1 MTKFT
6 KTFVWIVFVLLIY
19 VACIAYCTFK
29 TIIIDGSHYR
39 EAVSRLRIDSVQVRQ
54 LRGFI
59 YADNN
64 ELLAGSLPEYD
75 LTLDFKST
83 TRPNEKG
90 EINITQAH
98 IDTMFAANGPASRAL
113 AEASH
118 HRRSA
123 AEFGADVRAAYR
135 KHLPKY
141 PVLRTVSYLDYRALL
156 TKPYF
161 SRGRNL
167 SGLIANERAH
177 RYRPYGEWRMG
188 SCVIGDVYANKDSVI
203 EIDGEKFLFHGV
215 GRSGLELACDSLLR
229 GRPGWGYKKKIRRRQ
244 LEVTQV
250 QPVHGA
256 NIHTTINVEMEDI
269 LDRALARRIVDL
281 HAAGGW
287 AAVMEVETGQI
298 KAISNLR
305 RDGDECVEDH
315 NHLFED
321 LIDPGSTF
329 KTVSYMVLL
338 DNGKITPET
347 KVNTNNTPTHPA
359 HFNYHGKQIKDDHPV
374 GEVTADEAICQSSN
388 IGVALLT
395 TRAYESDPQAYLDAI
410 YKTKIFDTIPDL
422 RKEFPKAQ
430 YARKRRVGDATWSK
444 VSLGQISYGYET
456 QIPGIYI
463 LNFYNAIANGGRL
476 MRPYIVDYIEKD
488 GDVLFR
494 RKPET
499 INRKICKSETLK
511 QIHHALLGVVDHGTA
526 AGKPGLPGA
535 RSSKVKIAGKT
546 GTAQR
551 YEHGSFSGN
560 GHNVSFVGYFPADKP
575 KYTCIV
581 VINTKGSGYGRP
593 GGGYMAGPVVR
604 TLAEEIY
611 ALHGSRSVKDLP
623 ADTLHPFYP
632 TVKGGIAGDVEF
644 VMDKLD
650 LNASMNADKSDIAG
664 VTAEPKSD
672 RKASYTIE
680 SRRVSA
686 GVVPNVNGMG
696 AADALY
702 ILERAGLRVGISG
715 KGQVYSQSL
724 PAGSACHKGQYITI
738 MLR

>member
-1 MTKFT
+1 MTSFT
-6 KTFVWIVFVLLIY
+6 RHFIFIMLAVLGY
-19 VACIAYCTFK
+19 VACIVYCTFK
-29 TIIIDGSHYR
+29 TIFIDGAHYR
-39 EAVSRLRIDSVQVRQ
+39 DAVSHLRIDSVSVRQ
-54 LRGFI
+54 IRGFI
-59 YADNN
+59 FSDNN

-75 LTLDFKST
+75 LYLDFKST
-83 TRPNEKG
+83 TRVDKSG
-90 EINITQAH
+90 RMNITPLM
-98 IDTMFAANGPASRAL
+98 IDTMFSANGPGSRAV
-113 AEASH
+113 AEVAH

-123 AEFGADVRAAYR
+123 AEYGAAVRNAYR
-135 KHLPKY
+135 SRLAKY
-141 PVLRTVSYLDYRALL
+141 PLLRTVSYLDYKRLRQM
-156 TKPYF
+156 PYF
-161 SRGRNL
+161 SLSTYRN
-167 SGLIANERAH
+167 GLIPNERAH
-177 RYRPYGEWRMG
+177 RYRPYGERRMA
-188 SCVIGDVYANKDSVI
+188 SCVIGDVYANKDTVI
-203 EIDGEKFLFHGV
+203 TIDGERYNYLGV

-229 GRPGWGYKKKIRRRQ
+229 GRPGWGYKKKIRTRM

-250 QPVHGA
+250 QPIHGA
-256 NIHTTINVEMEDI
+256 NVHTTINVEMEDI
-269 LDRALARRIVDL
+269 LDRALARRILDL

-338 DNGKITPET
+338 DNDKITPET
-347 KVNTNNTPTHPA
+347 TVDTHNTADHPS
-359 HFNYHGKQIKDDHPV
+359 HFNYHGKQIRDDHPV

-388 IGVALLT
+388 IAVAMLT
-395 TRAYESDPQAYLDAI
+395 TQAYESHPQDYLDAI
-410 YKTKIFDTIPDL
+410 YKTKIFDDL
-422 RKEFPKAQ
+422 QLRGEFPKAQ
-430 YARKRRVGDATWSK
+430 AARKRSTNDRTWSK
-444 VSLGQISYGYET
+444 VSLGQICYGYET
-456 QIPGIYI
+456 QIPGIYM

-476 MRPYIVDYIEKD
+476 MRPYIIDYIEKD
-488 GDVLFR
+488 GDILYR
-494 RKPET
+494 QKPET

-511 QIHHALLGVVDHGTA
+511 QIHHALLGVVEHGTA

-551 YEHGSFSGN
+551 YENGTFSGT
-560 GHNVSFVGYFPADKP
+560 GHNVSFVGYFPADDP

-611 ALHGSRSVKDLP
+611 ALHGHRSLKSLP

-632 TVKGGIAGDVEF
+632 TVKGGIAADVAY

-650 LNASMNADKSDIAG
+650 LDASMHAERNDVAG
-664 VTAEPKSD
+664 VAMEEADHGRVDYAIEP
-672 RKASYTIE
+672 
-680 SRRVSA
+680 RRAAV
-686 GVVPNVNGMG
+686 GTVPNVRGMG

-702 ILERAGLRVGISG
+702 ILEHAGLKVGLSG
-715 KGQVYSQSL
+715 KGQVVSQSL
-724 PAGSACHKGQYITI
+724 PAGSSCRKGQYITI
-738 MLR
+738 TLK